1 MIKFFRKIRQ
11 KLLSEGKT
19 GKYLKYAIG
28 EIVLVVIGI
37 LIALQINNWNE
48 NNKQREKEKVILEN
62 LKTSLAEDI
71 LNHDFHI
78 KVYEKSKHSI
88 EFLIEFMEKD
98 YPFTDSLKYHFG
110 TTTHLWNPRIKL
122 EIFENLKSVGFD
134 IISNKNL
141 KENIQSYY
149 SFATT
154 SFITSKN
161 SYNDI
166 MLNAATNILNTRFR
180 AFWNGNSDILKS
192 DTPLK
197 KINLDDMIPEMVP
210 NDFESLKKDNEY
222 LYFLRS
228 LKNQHYWF
236 VERNNLI
243 AKNKAENLLLMVNQE
258 LLEIE

>member
-19 GKYLKYAIG
+19 GKYFKYAIG

-48 NNKQREKEKVILEN
+48 KNQQREKEKVILKN
-62 LKTSLAEDI
+62 LKTSLEKDI
-71 LNHDFHI
+71 LTHDFHI
-78 KVYEKSKHSI
+78 QAYEKSKYSI
-88 EFLIEFMEKD
+88 QFLIEFMEKD
-98 YPFTDSLKYHFG
+98 YRFTDSLKYHFG
-110 TTTHLWNPRIKL
+110 RTTYLWNPSIQL

-141 KENIQSYY
+141 KENILSYY

-154 SFITSKN
+154 DFITAKN
-161 SYNDI
+161 RYDDI
-166 MLNAATNILNTRFR
+166 MSNASSNILNTRFR
-180 AFWNGNSDILKS
+180 AFWNGNY
-192 DTPLK
+192 DTFRK
-197 KINLDDMIPEMVP
+197 TGNADDLNAEMEP

-236 VERNNLI
+236 AERNNVM
-243 AKNKAENLLLMVNQE
+243 AKKKAENLLLMVNQE